1 MSIAMKLSYRF
12 TAFFFA
18 ILLATLAGC
27 ASSAKQEG
35 IGEYFDDTVITTK
48 VKAAIFNE
56 PTLKSTEI
64 NVETFKGTVQLSGFV
79 NSQADINKAV
89 EVARSV
95 KGVVSVKNNMKLK

>member
-1 MSIAMKLSYRF
+1 MKLSYRF
-12 TAFFFA
+12 TTFFFA

-64 NVETFKGTVQLSGFV
+64 NVETFKGIVQLGGFV
-79 NSQADINKAV
+79 SSRADISKAV
-89 EVARSV
+89 ELARSV
-95 KGVVSVKNNMKLK
+95 KGVTSVKNDMIVKGQQ

>member
-1 MSIAMKLSYRF
+1 MKLSYRF
-12 TAFFFA
+12 TTFFFA

-64 NVETFKGTVQLSGFV
+64 NVETFKGIVQLGGFV
-79 NSQADINKAV
+79 SSRADISKAV
-89 EVARSV
+89 ELARSV
-95 KGVVSVKNNMKLK
+95 KGVTSVKNDMRLK